1 MANKTYPLTVAG
13 VTRDLPILKLSDT
26 LSIAGF
32 IMLGDVELCENCA
45 RERMQLLQRRV
56 KYDILR
62 KSIELVKEMSYMAQ
76 TSISIRMDAELK
88 KSFEQFCG
96 AVGMNMSTA
105 INMFAIACVRTQKI
119 PFEISAQRAL
129 PGESLDLFT
138 DTSWGEGEE

>member
-1 MANKTYPLTVAG
+1 
-13 VTRDLPILKLSDT
+13 
-26 LSIAGF
+26 
-32 IMLGDVELCENCA
+32 
-45 RERMQLLQRRV
+45 
-56 KYDILR
+56 
-62 KSIELVKEMSYMAQ
+62 MAQ

-119 PFEISAQRAL
+119 PFEISCVRAQKVPFEISAQRAL

>member
-1 MANKTYPLTVAG
+1 MA
-13 VTRDLPILKLSDT
+13 
-26 LSIAGF
+26 
-32 IMLGDVELCENCA
+32 
-45 RERMQLLQRRV
+45 
-56 KYDILR
+56 
-62 KSIELVKEMSYMAQ
+62 YMAQ

-119 PFEISAQRAL
+119 PFELSAQRAL